1 MYYMYMYMCL
11 SAPTREAATDHARL
25 KCHAD
30 RRGIRKSYLTPLGWG
45 QIQPTSLCEHLHMKN
60 RGKFVRRRRP
70 TMPKPIDLLEGDVD
84 HHAAIGSDEALL
96 SFLKW
101 EQELEQEEERLA
113 AAKEEKRKMLETIQF
128 GESCSH
134 PIP

>member
-1 MYYMYMYMCL
+1 
-11 SAPTREAATDHARL
+11 
-25 KCHAD
+25 
-30 RRGIRKSYLTPLGWG
+30 
-45 QIQPTSLCEHLHMKN
+45 
-60 RGKFVRRRRP
+60 
-70 TMPKPIDLLEGDVD
+70 MPKPIDLLEGDVD

-101 EQELEQEEERLA
+101 EQELEQEEVERLA